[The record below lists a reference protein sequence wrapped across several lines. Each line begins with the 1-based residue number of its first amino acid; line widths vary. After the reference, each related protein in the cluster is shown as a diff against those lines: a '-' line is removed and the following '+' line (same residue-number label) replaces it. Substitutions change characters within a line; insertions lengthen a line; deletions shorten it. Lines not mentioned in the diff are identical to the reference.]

1 MDLSLSP
8 AEREFRD
15 AVRGWIEANHPGPEP
30 DSDPELFEFRTAWQ
44 KALNERG
51 WAGLSWPTEYGGA
64 GATQVEQA
72 IFFEEVARA
81 GAPSM
86 ANVLGLAMGGP
97 TVIAHGTDEQ
107 KQRYLPPILSAD
119 EIWCQGFSEPE
130 SGSDLASLKTRAVR
144 DGDEWVVTGQKV
156 WTTYAHEAK
165 WCMLVARTDTEAPR
179 HRGLTY
185 FLLDM
190 EQDGVEVRPLVQ
202 ITGESEFNELFLE
215 EARVPHENIVGGEGN
230 GWSVA
235 ITTLMHERAGLAFAL
250 QVRVQVA
257 LRELR
262 DLIRDAGL
270 DGDPVI
276 RQRYGQL
283 VGGGAGAA
291 ADRLPRADARRAGP
305 RGVAR
310 QVALGRGEPVPHR
323 ARDGR
328 GAGGRPLAVP
338 LPARAGELDRGRHHR
353 DPPEHRRRARA
364 GPAASMN
371 FDLSE
376 DQRTI
381 KSTAREF
388 LAARYPLA
396 EVRRLALEEERGFTD
411 GQWDEM
417 VELGWPEIAELGT
430 VELVVLAEEL
440 GYALAPTPLPSTW
453 AAGLF
458 GAPVDGRGA
467 LVVDGLAADAGYAD
481 VLVDWDGARVTGA
494 QIEPVESL
502 DPTRRLFRVTG
513 GDRESLGGDVERAR
527 LRTTVMNAADSLG
540 VAQRAME
547 LAVAYAKERKQ
558 FGRAIGTYQ
567 AVSHACAQMLLEVE
581 GARSAV
587 YWAAWALDHE
597 PETAPLATACAK
609 AYAGDAGRRVPRS
622 ALQVHGGIGFTWEHD
637 LHFFLKRGEAN
648 AHLYGSAASH
658 RETIAALNL

>member
-1 MDLSLSP
+1 
-8 AEREFRD
+8 
-15 AVRGWIEANHPGPEP
+15 
-30 DSDPELFEFRTAWQ
+30 
-44 KALNERG
+44 
-51 WAGLSWPTEYGGA
+51 
-64 GATQVEQA
+64 
-72 IFFEEVARA
+72 
-81 GAPSM
+81 
-86 ANVLGLAMGGP
+86 
-97 TVIAHGTDEQ
+97 
-107 KQRYLPPILSAD
+107 
-119 EIWCQGFSEPE
+119 
-130 SGSDLASLKTRAVR
+130 
-144 DGDEWVVTGQKV
+144 
-156 WTTYAHEAK
+156 
-165 WCMLVARTDTEAPR
+165 
-179 HRGLTY
+179 
-185 FLLDM
+185 
-190 EQDGVEVRPLVQ
+190 
-202 ITGESEFNELFLE
+202 
-215 EARVPHENIVGGEGN
+215 
-230 GWSVA
+230 
-235 ITTLMHERAGLAFAL
+235 
-250 QVRVQVA
+250 
-257 LRELR
+257 
-262 DLIRDAGL
+262 
-270 DGDPVI
+270 
-276 RQRYGQL
+276 
-283 VGGGAGAA
+283 
-291 ADRLPRADARRAGP
+291 
-305 RGVAR
+305 
-310 QVALGRGEPVPHR
+310 
-323 ARDGR
+323 
-328 GAGGRPLAVP
+328 
-338 LPARAGELDRGRHHR
+338 
-353 DPPEHRRRARA
+353 
-364 GPAASMN
+364 MN

-481 VLVDWDGARVTGA
+481 VVVDWDGARVSGA

-527 LRTTVMNAADSLG
+527 LRTMVMNAADSLG